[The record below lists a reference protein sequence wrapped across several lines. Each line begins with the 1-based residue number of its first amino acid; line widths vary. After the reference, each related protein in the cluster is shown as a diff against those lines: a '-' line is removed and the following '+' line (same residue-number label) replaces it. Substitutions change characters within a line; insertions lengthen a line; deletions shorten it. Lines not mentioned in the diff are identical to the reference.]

1 MIYIIGGVALV
12 ILLMGGA
19 IKLQGALLNAEKAK
33 SANAMSANVSL
44 AASIKDATKE
54 CDRVAKEYDRQHA
67 LDLAAQERSRKAAAA
82 RQAED
87 AKRAPIVA
95 QLDTQ
100 AKTPSTGTCEEQRS
114 KIDKALDEAA
124 AVRNP

>member
-19 IKLQGALLNAEKAK
+19 IKLQGSLLTAEKAK
-33 SANAMSANVSL
+33 SANAISANVSL
-44 AASIKDATKE
+44 TASIKGATKE
-54 CDRVAKEYDRQHA
+54 CDRVAKEYDRQRA
-67 LDLAAQERSRKAAAA
+67 LDIAAQERSRKAAAA
-82 RQAED
+82 HKADD

-95 QLDTQ
+95 QLDAQ
-100 AKTPSTGTCEEQRS
+100 AQTPSSGTCEEQRS

-124 AVRNP
+124 NVRSP